1 MLSKKK
7 PFDAQSAIALPTRET
22 REDAAR
28 GATARGE
35 RRGHHATARDAA
47 MRVASSDSGVDAF
60 VLRGTAS
67 DGTELGPSHVFVPVR
82 GREARA
88 GVRVAA

>member
-1 MLSKKK
+1 LSRRK

-67 DGTELGPSHVFVPVR
+67 DGTELGPSHVFVSVR

>member
-1 MLSKKK
+1 
-7 PFDAQSAIALPTRET
+7 
-22 REDAAR
+22 
-28 GATARGE
+28 
-35 RRGHHATARDAA
+35 
-47 MRVASSDSGVDAF
+47 MRVASSDTGVDAF

-67 DGTELGPSHVFVPVR
+67 DGTDVGPSHLFVSVR

>member
-1 MLSKKK
+1 
-7 PFDAQSAIALPTRET
+7 
-22 REDAAR
+22 
-28 GATARGE
+28 
-35 RRGHHATARDAA
+35 

-67 DGTELGPSHVFVPVR
+67 DGTELGPSHLFFSVR